1 MLAVPRPLWLLDEP
15 SVGLD
20 AEVPALLNLPSFKVL
35 QNLSPIVTVALHCI
49 VAIVLVLSALV
60 LNYKLKTWTT

>member
-20 AEVPALLNLPSFKVL
+20 VEVMHKNVLLNLYICAYML
-35 QNLSPIVTVALHCI
+35 ALDFGFAELLI
-49 VAIVLVLSALV
+49 
-60 LNYKLKTWTT
+60 

>member
-20 AEVPALLNLPSFKVL
+20 AEVPALLNLPSFK
-35 QNLSPIVTVALHCI
+35 SFAKFVTHPNCCLALHCCYCSK
-49 VAIVLVLSALV
+49 LLLLSDLS
-60 LNYKLKTWTT
+60 